1 MRLIGKRSSYDS
13 IVAYL
18 KDPTGESQLTEKE
31 REMLDRWMEAFTL
44 VRNYSSYAD
53 AAAILMKR
61 YPGMSRSTA
70 FRACSQAESVFGDIS
85 KTRRDGIRFFASE
98 VVRDAIQ
105 IARVKNNEA
114 AMISGARALVE
125 VTGANQEDPDM
136 PDWNMLEPHTYEI
149 ALPEQ
154 YVAVLQ
160 QIASAGKIDLGEL
173 VNRAS
178 AVAEDAKVI
187 EDDSSID

>member
-1 MRLIGKRSSYDS
+1 MRLIGKRSSYDN
-13 IVAYL
+13 IIAYL
-18 KDPTGESQLTEKE
+18 KNPAGDSQLTEKE
-31 REMLDRWMEAFTL
+31 KEMLNRWMEAFTL
-44 VRNYSSYAD
+44 VRNYNSYAD

-61 YPGMSRSTA
+61 YPGMSRATA

-85 KTRRDGIRFFASE
+85 KTKKDGIRFFASE

-105 IARVKNNEA
+105 IARIKNNEA
-114 AMISGARALVE
+114 VMISGARALVE
-125 VTGANQEDPDM
+125 VTGANQDDPDM
-136 PDWNMLEPHTYEI
+136 PDWNDLEPHTYEI

-154 YVAVLQ
+154 YVAVLH

-187 EDDSSID
+187 EDGGADE